1 MTGIIGAMSS
11 EVEKLLEQ
19 MEEGKTEK
27 ISGITYHSGMLA
39 GRQCVVAQCGIGKV
53 AAAVCAQTM
62 FLRYAPSELINVGV
76 AGGIGSGVHIG
87 DVVIS
92 SGLVQHDMDTTALG
106 DKKGFISGL
115 SLVVIPAS
123 KRLSEITVHTAE
135 KIYGSEKVHLGIIA
149 SGDQFISDGK
159 ELGRIRE
166 DFGAS
171 ACEME
176 GASIAQVAYMNGVPF
191 VVIRAISD
199 NADEKASGN
208 FNEFCERSAHET
220 ASLITGILPKL

>member
-19 MEEGKTEK
+19 MEEDKTEK

-115 SLVVIPAS
+115 NLVVIPAS
-123 KRLSEITVHTAE
+123 KGFLKLPCTRLKKSTAV
-135 KIYGSEKVHLGIIA
+135 KKCTLA
-149 SGDQFISDGK
+149 
-159 ELGRIRE
+159 
-166 DFGAS
+166 
-171 ACEME
+171 
-176 GASIAQVAYMNGVPF
+176 
-191 VVIRAISD
+191 
-199 NADEKASGN
+199 
-208 FNEFCERSAHET
+208 
-220 ASLITGILPKL
+220 